1 MSDVQKV
8 PNSVKS
14 WLEAAKH
21 ILTNDCGNAF
31 ADADKFCQSYPDK
44 QKCKQSIAQT
54 IKNYSSKIKS
64 ANANKP
70 HPAAADIRWWP
81 WFHHK
86 LLGRDIIFKG
96 PDPVCK
102 LPKLPAPTITKIT
115 LQPTE
120 PKPTE
125 PKDTT
130 PVKPE
135 NGKKPVKN
143 GGSSKTRKVS
153 SSTKKKIKG
162 AASQARF
169 LIPKLKKLKL
179 NAEAESLKRA
189 IENAEAKAAGKSE
202 SEAKSALNNL
212 KSTYLKSYQKYKKIL
227 EEYK

>member
-21 ILTNDCGNAF
+21 ILKKDCGNAF
-31 ADADKFCQSYPDK
+31 ADADKFCQGYPDK
-44 QKCKQSIAQT
+44 QKCKQSITQT

-81 WFHHK
+81 WVHHK
-86 LLGRDIIFKG
+86 IFGRSIIFKA

-102 LPKLPAPTITKIT
+102 VPKLPAPTITKIT
-115 LQPTE
+115 LQPVE

-130 PVKPE
+130 PVKPG
-135 NGKKPVKN
+135 NGTKPVKPPVV
-143 GGSSKTRKVS
+143 KKPRKVS
-153 SSTKKKIKG
+153 SSTKKKIQG
-162 AASQARF
+162 AASQANA
-169 LIPKLKKLKL
+169 LIPKLKKVGLNSEAAKLKS
-179 NAEAESLKRA
+179 AKET
-189 IENAEAKAAGKSE
+189 AEAKAKGKSE
-202 SEAKSALNNL
+202 KDA
-212 KSTYLKSYQKYKKIL
+212 T
-227 EEYK
+227 